1 VGYGGAITVK
11 FVKLTDLSAIFET
24 NLRVYSSL
32 PFDRNTNLV
41 IGRKMRDSVQ
51 TRSVRDAILDATD
64 DLLRRYGYRKMTIDD
79 LAREVGI
86 GKGTVYLY
94 FPSKEEIAL
103 CHIDRIIER
112 LKTRLWEMA
121 NSELSHEQKI
131 RRMLIERVM
140 FRFDAVQHYTTS
152 LNDLLAQV
160 RTRLLDRR
168 KRYFEEEANVFQKV
182 LAEARDAGV
191 FIGDPFT
198 ISRTLL
204 NATNSL
210 LPYSLST
217 SELGSRDEIE
227 EKSRQIADLALFGII
242 KR

>member
-1 VGYGGAITVK
+1 
-11 FVKLTDLSAIFET
+11 
-24 NLRVYSSL
+24 
-32 PFDRNTNLV
+32 
-41 IGRKMRDSVQ
+41 MRDSVQ

-64 DLLRRYGYRKMTIDD
+64 ELLRRYGYKKMTIDD

-112 LKTRLWEMA
+112 LKSRLWEIA
-121 NSELSHEQKI
+121 NSDISPDRKI
-131 RRMLIERVM
+131 KKMLIERVM
-140 FRFDAVQHYTTS
+140 YRFDAVQHYTTS

-160 RTRLLDRR
+160 RPRLLDRR
-168 KRYFEEEANVFQKV
+168 RRYFGEEATIFAKV
-182 LAEARDAGV
+182 LQDGKAAGA
-191 FIGDPFT
+191 FAGDPESMSESLL
-198 ISRTLL
+198 IS
-204 NATNSL
+204 TNSL

-217 SELGSRDEIE
+217 FELGSRDEIE
-227 EKSRQIADLALFGII
+227 GKVKRIADLLLKGII

>member
-1 VGYGGAITVK
+1 
-11 FVKLTDLSAIFET
+11 
-24 NLRVYSSL
+24 
-32 PFDRNTNLV
+32 
-41 IGRKMRDSVQ
+41 MRDSVQ

-64 DLLRRYGYRKMTIDD
+64 ELLRRYGYKKMTIDD

-112 LKTRLWEMA
+112 LKTKLWQIA
-121 NSELSHEQKI
+121 NSEMSPDQKI
-131 RRMLIERVM
+131 KKMLVERVM

-160 RTRLLDRR
+160 RPRLLDRR
-168 KRYFEEEANVFQKV
+168 RRYFGEEATIFAKV
-182 LAEARDAGV
+182 LQDGKAADVFAG
-191 FIGDPFT
+191 DSES
-198 ISRTLL
+198 ISESLL
-204 NATNSL
+204 IATNSL

-217 SELGSRDEIE
+217 FELGSRDEIE
-227 EKSRQIADLALFGII
+227 SKVKRIADLLLKGIM

>member
-1 VGYGGAITVK
+1 
-11 FVKLTDLSAIFET
+11 
-24 NLRVYSSL
+24 
-32 PFDRNTNLV
+32 
-41 IGRKMRDSVQ
+41 MRDSVQ

-64 DLLRRYGYRKMTIDD
+64 ELLRRYGYKKMTIDD

-112 LKTRLWEMA
+112 LKSRLWEIA
-121 NSELSHEQKI
+121 NSDISPDRKI
-131 RRMLIERVM
+131 KKMLIERVM
-140 FRFDAVQHYTTS
+140 YRFDAVQHYTTS

-160 RTRLLDRR
+160 RPRLLDRR
-168 KRYFEEEANVFQKV
+168 RRYFGEEATIFAKV
-182 LAEARDAGV
+182 LQDGKAAGG
-191 FIGDPFT
+191 FAGDPESMSESLL
-198 ISRTLL
+198 IS
-204 NATNSL
+204 TNSL

-217 SELGSRDEIE
+217 FELGSRDEIE
-227 EKSRQIADLALFGII
+227 GKVKRIADLLLKGII